1 MAKGKSSQWVCGDCG
16 NIEVRW
22 FGKCPGCGKFG
33 SLVEEAIA
41 PTPSPSQIKTS
52 AALDSGGQTR
62 RKKSRK
68 ASKSTIAAQ
77 PLGDIT
83 EHKQVRF
90 SSGFAELDRV
100 LGGGIV
106 PGALVLI
113 GGNPGIGKSTLLL
126 QTAQAIASRTPVL
139 YVCAEESGQQIKLRA
154 QRLGIGANSKQNGK
168 AKSAD
173 QDLSQHLYILP
184 ETDLETIL
192 LELENLGPTVAII
205 DSIQAL
211 FFSSLTSAPGSV
223 AQVRECTAA
232 LMRLAK
238 REDITLLIVGHV
250 TKEGAIAGPKV
261 LEHLVDTV
269 LYFEGDRFA
278 SFRLLRS
285 VKNRF
290 GATQELGVF
299 EMVDRGL
306 REVSNP
312 SALFLGDREERV
324 SGTANIVACEGTR
337 PIVAE
342 LQALVS
348 PSSYSSPRRV
358 TTGVGYNRLLQILAV
373 LEKRLGI
380 PLSRLDAYVS
390 TSGGLSVEEPA
401 ADLGVAVALVAS
413 FRDRLVDP
421 GTVLIGEVGLG
432 GQVRP
437 VSQMEMRLKEAAKL
451 GFRRAIVPKGQGEA
465 IAGLEIIAVSRLI
478 DAVAT
483 ALGGTQ
489 DVADYPDD

>member
-1 MAKGKSSQWVCGDCG
+1 
-16 NIEVRW
+16 
-22 FGKCPGCGKFG
+22 
-33 SLVEEAIA
+33 
-41 PTPSPSQIKTS
+41 
-52 AALDSGGQTR
+52 
-62 RKKSRK
+62 
-68 ASKSTIAAQ
+68 
-77 PLGDIT
+77 
-83 EHKQVRF
+83 
-90 SSGFAELDRV
+90 
-100 LGGGIV
+100 
-106 PGALVLI
+106 
-113 GGNPGIGKSTLLL
+113 
-126 QTAQAIASRTPVL
+126 
-139 YVCAEESGQQIKLRA
+139 
-154 QRLGIGANSKQNGK
+154 
-168 AKSAD
+168 
-173 QDLSQHLYILP
+173 
-184 ETDLETIL
+184 
-192 LELENLGPTVAII
+192 
-205 DSIQAL
+205 QAL
-211 FFSSLTSAPGSV
+211 FFASLTSAPGSV

-306 REVSNP
+306 REVANP

-348 PSSYSSPRRV
+348 PSSYSSPLRV
-358 TTGVGYNRLLQILAV
+358 TTGIGYNRLLQILAV
-373 LEKRLGI
+373 LEKRLGV

-390 TSGGLSVEEPA
+390 TSGGLTIEEPA

-432 GQVRP
+432 GQIRP

-465 IAGLEIIAVSRLI
+465 IAGLEVIPVARLI

-483 ALGGTQ
+483 ALGTSQ
-489 DVADYPDD
+489 DGASQDGAS